1 MFFSL
6 SICSQLWPSCSNE
19 WEVWVL
25 CVHERA
31 GSRFKAGLKVR
42 EGREPWRKESRTMK
56 EKKGMKSLIASQGC
70 ILKCHLIG
78 FQARKVSGPVGFQ

>member
-1 MFFSL
+1 MNRKSGSSVCKKRQVVGL
-6 SICSQLWPSCSNE
+6 MVGWKAE
-19 WEVWVL
+19 GWET
-25 CVHERA
+25 
-31 GSRFKAGLKVR
+31 
-42 EGREPWRKESRTMK
+42 WRKESATIK